1 MRRLVVCLL
10 AAISATA
17 TPARAQEAQDTD
29 CLRVLRGVDLQTA
42 TIPDLQ
48 RALARGRFTSVQLVQ
63 AYEARIQAYAQFN
76 AIRQLNPAAEATA
89 AQLDA
94 ERRQHHVRGPLHGI
108 PVLLKDNVGTDDM
121 PT

>member
-10 AAISATA
+10 AALCATA
-17 TPARAQEAQDTD
+17 SPAHADPVAQDTD
-29 CLRVLRGVDLQTA
+29 CLRFLRGVDLQTA

-48 RALARGRFTSVQLVQ
+48 RALDRGRFTSLQLVQ
-63 AYEARIQAYAQFN
+63 AYEARIQAYAEFN

-94 ERRQHHVRGPLHGI
+94 ERAQHHVRGPMHGI
-108 PVLLKDNVGTDDM
+108 PVL
-121 PT
+121 